1 MWTGEGEER
10 LPAAEKGK
18 GGGGVRVA
26 DLVSLGLAK
35 FGRIRRGGKREEDF
49 DGSVPLATAL

>member
-1 MWTGEGEER
+1 M
-10 LPAAEKGK
+10 
-18 GGGGVRVA
+18 A

-35 FGRIRRGGKREEDF
+35 FGRMRRGGKREEDF